1 MLAARVFFLAPVFK
15 VLTSAA
21 VHARR
26 LNFLAI
32 ARNLPVVKEGPLV
45 AEPHGK
51 ENKNRADSGGGSR
64 NIE

>member
-15 VLTSAA
+15 VRTSAA

-32 ARNLPVVKEGPLV
+32 ARDLPVVK
-45 AEPHGK
+45 
-51 ENKNRADSGGGSR
+51 
-64 NIE
+64 